1 MKAQI
6 SLIPLKTLNILHE
19 IWLKNPNRL
28 VFAHADI
35 IAINIDVL
43 LISEMK
49 LNASF
54 PSSQLLPGGHT
65 PVYILDK
72 TQHGGGI
79 MLFIRKA
86 IPSKLLNSVN
96 TVGEIG
102 NLLVEINLRSK
113 NSLLHVLT
121 THI

>member
-1 MKAQI
+1 
-6 SLIPLKTLNILHE
+6 
-19 IWLKNPNRL
+19 
-28 VFAHADI
+28 
-35 IAINIDVL
+35 
-43 LISEMK
+43 MK